1 MFKNECHNRFSIL
14 FCTFK
19 RTLKTNNMKR
29 ILVPTDFSQEAEF
42 ALKVAAQLA
51 QKYGAEIYLLH
62 LLDLPLH
69 LATSQEG
76 ELPEAIFFMKL
87 AHQRFEKFMDK
98 PYLKGIAVHE
108 TVEADITH
116 YGINAAVEKNKIDFI
131 VMGSSGASGV
141 KEMFIGSN
149 TEKVVRTAT
158 VPVLIVKNDIN
169 HFTVQN
175 MVYACDFEPES
186 FNAYKRALQLANEF
200 GAKVHLLFVN
210 TPNNFITTQEA
221 ESNIQ
226 QFIAKHKPENYT
238 LNIYNDITVEQ
249 GILHFSRAIKA
260 DAIAMSTHG
269 RKGLAHFFNGSISED
284 LVNHAIRPVITFR
297 I

>member
-1 MFKNECHNRFSIL
+1 
-14 FCTFK
+14 
-19 RTLKTNNMKR
+19 MKR
-29 ILVPTDFSQEAEF
+29 ILVPTDFSQQAEF

-98 PYLKGIAVHE
+98 PYLKGLTVHE

-116 YGINAAVEKNKIDFI
+116 YGINSAVEKNGIDFI

-158 VPVLIVKNDIN
+158 VPVLTVKNEIN
-169 HFTVQN
+169 HFTIQN
-175 MVYACDFEPES
+175 MVYACDFEAES
-186 FNAYKRALQLANEF
+186 FNAYKRALQLAKEF
-200 GAKVHLLFVN
+200 EAKVHLLFVN
-210 TPNNFITTQEA
+210 TPNNFVTTQEA
-221 ESNIQ
+221 ENNMQ
-226 QFIAKHKPENYT
+226 HFIGKHKPENFT

-249 GILHFSRAIKA
+249 GILHFSRSIKA